1 MLEIPKIDTNQ
12 KKSVYIGLGIL
23 LTVSL
28 SISGFFLYRFNT
40 RNNNLNGGQQVSE
53 KEMQE
58 LIKQVGKIYE
68 LPKGE
73 TPEIATVTDVNR
85 LRNQPFFANAQ
96 VGDKVLV
103 YINARKGVLYRPST
117 NQIINISPININN
130 QATAQ
135 NQAKSSKE
143 STQSLRVALYNGTQ
157 KSGLA
162 SQFEQSL
169 KQKVTSVQF
178 DVVEKNNAKRNDYKL
193 TQVIDLKG
201 NLNEQVIQLAS
212 ALDAENAKLSEDESA
227 PRVDADV
234 LIIIG
239 SDYSNTPTS
248 SN

>member
-12 KKSVYIGLGIL
+12 KKSVYIGLAIL

-28 SISGFFLYRFNT
+28 SVTGFFLYRFSAMKND
-40 RNNNLNGGQQVSE
+40 LNIGQQVSE
-53 KEMQE
+53 KEIQD

-73 TPEIATVTDVNR
+73 TPNIATVTDPNR

-96 VGDKVLV
+96 IGDKVLV
-103 YINARKGVLYRPST
+103 YINARKGVLYRPKT
-117 NQIINISPININN
+117 NQIINVSPVNINN
-130 QATAQ
+130 QAVTP
-135 NQAKSSKE
+135 NHAKSSKE
-143 STQSLRVALYNGTQ
+143 SSQVIRIALYNGTQ

-162 SQFEQSL
+162 NQFEQSL
-169 KQKVTSVQF
+169 KQKITNVQI
-178 DVVEKNNAKRNDYKL
+178 DVVEKNNAKKNDYKL

-201 NLNEQVIQLAS
+201 NFDKQVIQIAS
-212 ALDAENAKLSEDESA
+212 AMDAENAKLPNDESA
-227 PRVDADV
+227 PRTDADI

-239 SDYSNTPTS
+239 GDYSSAPTS